1 MPARQMLRP
10 LALLW
15 LSGAALRLAILAV
28 PPVIPLIRSDL
39 ALSATAIGLLSGLPV
54 LLFAVAALPGSI
66 LIARLGGRMTLVG
79 GLFLAAMGA
88 ALRGVGVGAGTLYA
102 ATAVMG
108 AGVAIMQPSMPV
120 LTREWLPSRI
130 GFATAVYS
138 NGLLVGEILPVWLA
152 VPVVMPLLGGSWR
165 FELAIWSL
173 PVLLIGVLVLCLG
186 PAAGDAPRRSTLQA
200 WWPDWRNPLIWR
212 LGILFGSVNA
222 VYFSTNAFLPA
233 YLSNTGRG
241 DLIASA
247 LTALNLGQLP
257 VSLAILPIATRLER
271 RAWPYLVAGTTMT
284 AAVIGL
290 VTLTGGWVIVC
301 AALLGCAGAASL
313 ILGLTLPPLLSEPGQ
328 VGQTSAAMFSISYAS
343 AMIVAL
349 VCGAVWDATGLPGA
363 AFAPI
368 GLCTLV
374 LSFSALGLRAARQL
388 R

>member
-1 MPARQMLRP
+1 MPARQMLRR

-39 ALSATAIGLLSGLPV
+39 DLSATALGLLSGLPV

-88 ALRGVGVGAGTLYA
+88 ALRGIGAGAGTLYA

-173 PVLLIGVLVLCLG
+173 PVLLIGVLVLLLG
-186 PAAGDAPRRSTLQA
+186 PAAGDPPRGSNLQA

-241 DLIASA
+241 DLIGAA

-257 VSLAILPIATRLER
+257 TSLAILPIATRLER
-271 RAWPYLVAGTTMT
+271 RAWPYVVAGTTMT
-284 AAVIGL
+284 AAVIGI
-290 VTLTGGWVIVC
+290 VALTGVWLVVC

-328 VGQTSAAMFSISYAS
+328 VGRTSAAMFSISYAA

-349 VCGAVWDATGLPGA
+349 LCGAVWDVTGLPGS

-374 LSFSALGLRAARQL
+374 LSFSALGLRAAKQL

>member
-1 MPARQMLRP
+1 MPSRAMP
-10 LALLW
+10 LVLLW
-15 LSGAALRLAILAV
+15 LSGAALRLSILAV

-79 GLFLAAMGA
+79 GLFLAAIGA
-88 ALRGVGVGAGTLYA
+88 ALRGVGAGTGTLYA

-173 PVLLIGVLVLCLG
+173 PVLLIGALVLLLG
-186 PAAGDAPRRSTLQA
+186 PAAADPPRGSTVQA

-241 DLIASA
+241 DLIAAA

-257 VSLAILPIATRLER
+257 VSLALLPIATRLER
-271 RAWPYLVAGTTMT
+271 RAWPYVVAGATMT
-284 AAVIGL
+284 AAVIGMVSMTGVWL
-290 VTLTGGWVIVC
+290 VVC

-313 ILGLTLPPLLSEPGQ
+313 ILGLTLPPLLSAPGQ
-328 VGQTSAAMFSISYAS
+328 VGRTSAAMFSISYAS

-349 VCGAVWDATGLPGA
+349 LCGALWDLTGLPGS

-368 GLCTLV
+368 GVCTLV
-374 LSFSALGLRAARQL
+374 LSFSALGLKAAKQL
-388 R
+388 V

>member
-1 MPARQMLRP
+1 MPSRAMP
-10 LALLW
+10 LVLLW
-15 LSGAALRLAILAV
+15 LSGAALRLSILAV
-28 PPVIPLIRSDL
+28 PPVIPVIRSDL

-54 LLFAVAALPGSI
+54 LLFAVAALPGSM

-79 GLFLAAMGA
+79 GLFIAALGA
-88 ALRGVGVGAGTLYA
+88 ALRGVGASAGTLYA

-173 PVLLIGVLVLCLG
+173 PVLLIGVLVLLLG
-186 PAAGDAPRRSTLQA
+186 PAAASAAPRGSTMQA
-200 WWPDWRNPLIWR
+200 WWPDWRNPLIWH

-271 RAWPYLVAGTTMT
+271 RAWPYVVAGTTMT
-284 AAVIGL
+284 AAVIGI
-290 VTLTGGWVIVC
+290 VAMTGGWVVFC

-328 VGQTSAAMFSISYAS
+328 VGRTSAAMFSISYAS

-349 VCGAVWDATGLPGA
+349 VCGAIWDVTGLPGS

-368 GLCTLV
+368 GFCTLV
-374 LSFSALGLRAARQL
+374 LSVSALGLRAAKQL

>member
-10 LALLW
+10 IALLW
-15 LSGAALRLAILAV
+15 LSGAALRLSILAV
-28 PPVIPLIRSDL
+28 PPVIPVIRSDL
-39 ALSATAIGLLSGLPV
+39 GLSATAIGLLSGLPV
-54 LLFAVAALPGSI
+54 LLFAAAALPGSI

-88 ALRGVGVGAGTLYA
+88 ALRGVGAGAGTLYA

-186 PAAGDAPRRSTLQA
+186 PAAGGPPRGSTVQA

-222 VYFSTNAFLPA
+222 IYFSTNAFLPV

-241 DLIASA
+241 DLIAAA

-257 VSLAILPIATRLER
+257 VSLALLPIATRLER
-271 RAWPYLVAGTTMT
+271 RAWPYVVAGTTMT
-284 AAVIGL
+284 AAVIGI
-290 VTLTGGWVIVC
+290 VSMTGVWVVVC

-313 ILGLTLPPLLSEPGQ
+313 ILGLTLPPLLSEAGQ
-328 VGQTSAAMFSISYAS
+328 VGRTSAAMFSISYAS

-349 VCGAVWDATGLPGA
+349 VCGAVWDATGLPGS

-374 LSFSALGLRAARQL
+374 LSFSALGLRAAKQL

>member
-1 MPARQMLRP
+1 MPSRATL
-10 LALLW
+10 LVLLW
-15 LSGAALRLAILAV
+15 LSGAALRLSILAV

-39 ALSATAIGLLSGLPV
+39 GLSATALGLLSGLPV

-66 LIARLGGRMTLVG
+66 LIARLGSRMTLVG
-79 GLFLAAMGA
+79 GLFIAAMGA
-88 ALRGVGVGAGTLYA
+88 ALRGVGAGAGTLYA

-186 PAAGDAPRRSTLQA
+186 PAAASDLPRGSAQA

-247 LTALNLGQLP
+247 LTALNLAQLP
-257 VSLAILPIATRLER
+257 VSLAMLPIATRLER
-271 RAWPYLVAGTTMT
+271 RAWPYVVAGTTMT
-284 AAVIGL
+284 AAVIGI
-290 VTLTGGWVIVC
+290 VSMTGGWVIFC

-328 VGQTSAAMFSISYAS
+328 VGRTSAAMFSISYAS

-349 VCGAVWDATGLPGA
+349 LCGAVWDVTGLSGS

-374 LSFSALGLRAARQL
+374 LSFSALGLRAAKQL

>member
-1 MPARQMLRP
+1 MPSRPML
-10 LALLW
+10 LVLLW
-15 LSGAALRLAILAV
+15 LSGAALRLTILAV

-39 ALSATAIGLLSGLPV
+39 GLSATAIGLLSGLPV

-88 ALRGVGVGAGTLYA
+88 ALRGVGAGTGTLYA

-173 PVLLIGVLVLCLG
+173 PVLLIGVLVLLLG
-186 PAAGDAPRRSTLQA
+186 PAAASDAPRGSTLQA

-271 RAWPYLVAGTTMT
+271 RAWPYVVAGTTMT
-284 AAVIGL
+284 AAVIGI
-290 VTLTGGWVIVC
+290 VAMTGGWVVLC

-313 ILGLTLPPLLSEPGQ
+313 ILGLTLPPLLSEAGQ
-328 VGQTSAAMFSISYAS
+328 VGRTSAAMFSISYAS

-349 VCGAVWDATGLPGA
+349 VCGAIWDVTGLPGS

-368 GLCTLV
+368 GFCTLA
-374 LSFSALGLRAARQL
+374 LSFSALGLRAAKQL